1 MNPLADFETLPDYSS
16 IRPEH
21 AEPAIRDQ
29 IEANRT
35 ALRRLLEQPTRTF
48 QNLVAPF
55 EALQARLARIF
66 APIGHLNAVMNTP
79 EMRAAYNACLPLLT
93 EYQTEIGQNSEL
105 ADAYAAILHAQADSL
120 TDAQRRVL
128 SHALREFD
136 LAGVRLEEAP
146 KARFRDVMQ
155 ELAQLQS
162 RFEENVLDA
171 TQAWTCMTT
180 DAAKLSGLPEHVVLR
195 AHEQAKNESK
205 EGWLLKLDQ
214 PTYVAVMTHADDETL
229 RREFYEAWST
239 RASDVGPTAGRFDN
253 GPVMS
258 RILALRHEAAALLG
272 FGSFAELSLATKMAR
287 SVPEVLEFLDGL
299 ARAYRPAAKTE
310 FAALEQY
317 ADRSLSSWD
326 VNYFSEKMRRERLAV
341 SEEALRPWFPL
352 PRVLNGFFALVEKLY
367 GIRFTARA
375 DVPVWH
381 PDARYFDVLHVD
393 GRRLG
398 GLYTDWYAR
407 DHKRGGAWM
416 GEVTVRE
423 ALDGSHRAPVAN
435 VVCNF
440 TPPSGSQ
447 PALLRHTDVVTL
459 FHEFGHALHHLLT
472 EVDFPSLSGI
482 NGVPWDAVELPSQIM
497 EQWCWHEEVLALI
510 SAHVDDGSP
519 LPAEMLDRLI
529 ASRTFQAGLQG
540 VRQLEFALFDFSL
553 HADSTAI
560 TPAAIAATLGRVRS
574 AVSVL
579 VPPSWNRFQHGF
591 QHIFAGGYA
600 AGYYSY
606 KWAEVLAADAFSAFD
621 EAGLFDR
628 VTATRFRAEIL
639 SRGGACDPMDAFIAF
654 RGRRPDPAALLRQDG
669 IAA

>member
-1 MNPLADFETLPDYSS
+1 MNPLSHCDALPDYSA

-21 AEPAIRDQ
+21 AEPAIRSQ
-29 IEANRT
+29 IEANRV
-35 ALRRLLEQPTRTF
+35 ALRELLKQPTRTF

-55 EALQARLARIF
+55 EKMQARLARVF
-66 APIGHLNAVMNTP
+66 APIGHLNAVMNTT

-93 EYQTEIGQNSEL
+93 DYQTEVGQNVEL
-105 ADAYAAILHAQADSL
+105 ADAYAAILKTEEASL

-128 SHALREFD
+128 THALREFD
-136 LAGVRLEEAP
+136 LAGVRLDAAP

-171 TQAWTCMTT
+171 TQAWTRLVTV
-180 DAAKLSGLPEHVVLR
+180 AGQLAGLPEHVVLR
-195 AHEQAKNESK
+195 AREQAKSEGK

-214 PTYVAVMTHADDETL
+214 PTYLAVMTHADDESL
-229 RREFYEAWST
+229 RREFYEAWNT

-258 RILALRHEAAALLG
+258 RILALRHEAASLLG
-272 FGSFAELSLATKMAR
+272 FDNFAELSLATKMAR
-287 SVPEVLEFLDGL
+287 TVPEVLGFLGDL
-299 ARAYRPAAKTE
+299 ARAYRPAAKKE
-310 FAALEQY
+310 FNVLENY
-317 ADRSLSSWD
+317 AGRSLSSWD
-326 VNYFSEKMRRERLAV
+326 VTYFSDKMRREQMAV

-352 PRVLNGFFALVEKLY
+352 PRVLNGFFALVERLY
-367 GIRFTARA
+367 GIRFVPRT
-375 DVPVWH
+375 DVAVWH
-381 PDARYFDVLHVD
+381 PDAQYLDVLHAD
-393 GRRLG
+393 GTPLG

-416 GEVTVRE
+416 GEVAVRE
-423 ALDGSHRAPVAN
+423 SLNGAHRIPVAN
-435 VVCNF
+435 IVCNF

-497 EQWCWHEEVLALI
+497 EQWCWHEEVLGLI
-510 SAHVDDGSP
+510 SSHVDDRSP
-519 LPAEMLDRLI
+519 LPPEMLARLI

-553 HADSTAI
+553 HADSTAV
-560 TPAAIAATLGRVRS
+560 TPAAIAATLGRVRA

-579 VPPSWNRFQHGF
+579 APPSWNRFQHGF

-621 EAGLFDR
+621 EAGLFDHA
-628 VTATRFRAEIL
+628 TAMRFRREVL
-639 SRGGACDPMDAFIAF
+639 SKGGACDPMEAFIAF
-654 RGRRPDPAALLRQDG
+654 RGRRPDASALLRQDG